1 MYSTRAINNFEVE
14 PVKIDET
21 PKENILGYDMFP
33 ILYNNIFCIA
43 KKKSGKSNVI

>member
-1 MYSTRAINNFEVE
+1 MYSTTTINDFEVE

-33 ILYNNIFCIA
+33 ILYNNVFVSP
-43 KKKSGKSNVI
+43 KRSRENLM